1 LKELAK
7 HLDLPADSST
17 KNSGDKNTPC
27 EEKMQST
34 GEDDEVHVALPS
46 EETSRK
52 DKDSPA
58 LDEEQPVKASAPP
71 LSRAS
76 TAGSMLYSGATSLG
90 RGASSLG
97 RSAYS
102 LGGKIATPVANTVSS
117 VSSAVSGSNN
127 SGDKSNNNNSGDN
140 GEKGEKGPK
149 LLPRELKGLIG
160 DVVLLGAPLDPK
172 VMCGLLLILN

>member
-1 LKELAK
+1 MKELAK
-7 HLDLPADSST
+7 QLDLPADSAA

-27 EEKMQST
+27 EEKLQSK
-34 GEDDEVHVALPS
+34 GEDEEVRVAQPNS
-46 EETSRK
+46 EESSRK
-52 DKDSPA
+52 ERPA
-58 LDEEQPVKASAPP
+58 LDEEPQVKASVPP
-71 LSRAS
+71 LSRAA
-76 TAGSMLYSGATSLG
+76 TAGSMLYSGASSLG

-97 RSAYS
+97 RGAYS

-127 SGDKSNNNNSGDN
+127 SGEKSNINDNRGDSC
-140 GEKGEKGPK
+140 EKVPK

-172 VMCGLLLILN
+172 VLYCVVCCGS